1 MGEHTCGCNVN
12 SCRYYFSST
21 VHRSLGHVGCHV
33 VVALTLPYL
42 RFRVGFMKL
51 TVRSLHSEYFSSG
64 SSKQSSLGG
73 TATVRVLFLFSHFHP
88 LQSPSSL
95 PVGAWSRPTLA
106 PLRDGDFDE
115 KETGQLEDPSHV
127 RLSAT
132 NDPTFSLTVANDAP
146 ALSRPNAH

>member
-1 MGEHTCGCNVN
+1 M
-12 SCRYYFSST
+12 
-21 VHRSLGHVGCHV
+21 
-33 VVALTLPYL
+33 
-42 RFRVGFMKL
+42 
-51 TVRSLHSEYFSSG
+51 
-64 SSKQSSLGG
+64 
-73 TATVRVLFLFSHFHP
+73 RVLFLFSHFHP

-132 NDPTFSLTVANDAP
+132 NDPTFSLAVANDAP
-146 ALSRPNAH
+146 ALSRPSAAKTR

>member
-12 SCRYYFSST
+12 SCRYYISST
-21 VHRSLGHVGCHV
+21 VHRSLGHVGCH

-64 SSKQSSLGG
+64 SCG
-73 TATVRVLFLFSHFHP
+73 TTMRLLFLFSHFHP
-88 LQSPSSL
+88 LQSPSYL

-132 NDPTFSLTVANDAP
+132 NHPTFSLTVANDVP
-146 ALSRPNAH
+146 ALSRPSAAKTR